1 MKFKLVS
8 LVAATLLAA
17 PAFAQT
23 ATDAVTVTGDAAKG
37 EKVFNQCQAC
47 HMVVAPDGT
56 VLAGRNGKIG
66 PNLYGLPGRK
76 AAAVEDFKYS
86 KGLHEA
92 EEKGLVWDEANFT
105 QYVQDPT
112 KFLQEFTGDK
122 KARAA
127 MMFKI
132 RKEEDAQNV
141 YAYLASLVK

>member
-1 MKFKLVS
+1 MKINAIS

-17 PAFAQT
+17 PAFAQS
-23 ATDAVTVTGDAAKG
+23 ASGDAAKG

-47 HMVVAPDGT
+47 HVVAAPDGT
-56 VLAGRNGKIG
+56 VLAGRNGKVG

-76 AAAVEDFKYS
+76 AAAAEDFRYS

-92 EEKGLVWDEANFT
+92 AEDGLVWNEENFV

-112 KFLQEFTGDK
+112 KFLQDFTGDK

-141 YAYLASLVK
+141 YAYLASLVQ

>member
-1 MKFKLVS
+1 MNFKLISLVVAT
-8 LVAATLLAA
+8 LVAA
-17 PAFAQT
+17 PVFAQS
-23 ATDAVTVTGDAAKG
+23 ATGAGAITGDAAKG

-47 HMVVAPDGT
+47 HMVVTPDGT
-56 VLAGRNGKIG
+56 VVAGRSGKVG

-86 KGLHEA
+86 KGLQEA
-92 EEKGLVWDEANFT
+92 EEKGLVWDEANFA

-112 KFLQEFTGDK
+112 KFLQEYTGDK

-132 RKEEDAQNV
+132 RKEEDAKNV
-141 YAYLASLVK
+141 YAYIASLGK